1 VYRESPTGEVL
12 FLRRRHCTKMATPL
26 FRSPVPGQ
34 GTHDLPG
41 LKRRVCLITSIALF
55 ALFMVEAQCDAEQE
69 SLPWHITADRIVSL
83 VEKDL
88 YLAEGAVVISKGDQI
103 LEADK
108 VTYNRHT
115 GHVEA
120 EGNVSL
126 SSAGDFL
133 RCDRGTFNLKERTGH
148 LSRGSLFLMSNHYYI
163 RGQDVWKTGP
173 ATYLIKGCRIT
184 SCDGDNP
191 DWSITGSEVE
201 VTMEGYGTVKHAAFY
216 VRHIPLL
223 YFPYIVFPAKTQR
236 QTGFLLPSAGYS
248 KRNGVD
254 LEVPFFWAI
263 SEQTDATFYERYL
276 GERGSMHGLEF
287 RYLTGPD
294 SKGIFLYDTISDRR
308 REKDMYSEDDLEIS
322 PYPRTNRERYWF
334 RGRADQDLP
343 FGIVSRLDVDFVSD
357 YDYLREFKEPSLG
370 TGYRVRLDQEWGRPL
385 EEIQSPLR
393 RSAVRMSRDFQD
405 LSFQAM
411 SSYFQRPE
419 RPQGD
424 TTSQPIADIDL
435 SILPQGILN
444 LPIYF
449 TLDSDYGYVYRETG
463 LKGQRFSLSPSIRY
477 PLWPIPYV
485 ELEPSITY
493 LIAAQWP
500 EDHEEGGQSQTR
512 DVYELGLRISTIAER
527 IFDLNRGNLKRI
539 KHKIQPTLSY
549 TFRPY
554 REEEVLSPWFE
565 TVDTMGRLNAISLS
579 LDNYLDARRQDE
591 KGTRTYFRSAHVNL
605 TQAYDLDEV
614 REEMTPGAKRKP
626 FGPLQ
631 GALRL
636 TPYPD
641 LDLRADANWDH
652 YEEHIS
658 SGSVGLDLGVGRSGG
673 RKDSYSIDY
682 VYVRDSAKSLN
693 YEATMH
699 LAHGFSIGAGAR
711 RDLVIKHDIEDTYW
725 IDYQSQCWGL
735 RLLYEDLDEDRRV
748 MLTFRLA
755 GIGSAGPLQ

>member
-1 VYRESPTGEVL
+1 MGTVL
-12 FLRRRHCTKMATPL
+12 FLRRRRCRKMATPL
-26 FRSPVPGQ
+26 FRGRMQSQ
-34 GTHDLPG
+34 GTHDLAG
-41 LKRRVCLITSIALF
+41 LRRRICVIASIALF
-55 ALFMVEAQCDAEQE
+55 VLFMVAVRCDAQQE

-83 VEKDL
+83 AEKDL
-88 YLAEGAVVISKGDQI
+88 YLAEGGVVISRGDQI
-103 LEADK
+103 LEADT
-108 VTYNRHT
+108 VTYNRQT

-173 ATYLIKGCRIT
+173 ETYLIKGCRIT

-201 VTMEGYGTVKHAAFY
+201 VTIEGYGTVKHAAFY

-254 LEVPFFWAI
+254 LELPLFWAI

-276 GERGSMHGLEF
+276 GKRGLMHGLEF

-294 SKGIFLYDTISDRR
+294 SRGALLYDTISDRK
-308 REKDMYSEDDLEIS
+308 EKDMYSEDDLEIS
-322 PYPRTNRERYWF
+322 PHPRTNRERYWF

-385 EEIQSPLR
+385 DEIQSPLR

-419 RPQGD
+419 RPHED
-424 TTSQPIADIDL
+424 TTSQPIADIGL
-435 SILPQGILN
+435 SILPQGILH

-477 PLWPIPYV
+477 PLWPVPYV
-485 ELEPSITY
+485 ELEPSIRY
-493 LIAAQWP
+493 LIATQWP
-500 EDHEEGGQSQTR
+500 EDHEQGGRSQTR
-512 DVYELGLRISTIAER
+512 DVYELGLRVSTIAER
-527 IFDLNRGNLKRI
+527 IFDLNRRSLKRMR
-539 KHKIQPTLSY
+539 HKVQPALSY

-554 REEEVLSPWFE
+554 REEETSSPWFE
-565 TVDTMGRLNAISLS
+565 TVDTMGRLNTISLS

-591 KGTRTYFRSAHVNL
+591 KGTRTYSRSAHVNL
-605 TQAYDLDEV
+605 TQTYDLDEV
-614 REEMTPGAKRKP
+614 REERTPGVKRKP
-626 FGPLQ
+626 LGPLE

-641 LDLRADANWDH
+641 LDLRADASWDH

-658 SGSVGLDLGVGRSGG
+658 SGSIGLDLGVGRSGG
-673 RKDSYSIDY
+673 RRDSYSIDY
-682 VYVRDSAKSLN
+682 VYVRDSAKNLN
-693 YEATMH
+693 YDVTIH
-699 LAHGFSIGAGAR
+699 LAHGFSVGAR
-711 RDLVIKHDIEDTYW
+711 ASRDLVVTHDIEDTYW

-735 RLLYEDLDEDRRV
+735 RLFYEDLDEDRRV

-755 GIGSAGPLQ
+755 GIGSAGTVTIDEGT